1 MQPELQRL
9 EVQRFAP
16 SDHDLS
22 VEHALPG
29 KLSQQRRDQVRV
41 VPRKWLRVPALQVDL
56 ALVTKDEHAETI
68 PLGLEDPVAT
78 RRKVVYPLGEHRKDR
93 TLDDESHDGGY
104 LASGIGP
111 VQPAVRSIELGSAPA

>member
-78 RRKVVYPLGEHRKDR
+78 RRKRSSTR
-93 TLDDESHDGGY
+93 
-104 LASGIGP
+104 LASIGRIGRWTTR
-111 VQPAVRSIELGSAPA
+111 ATTGDT